1 MKYEALA
8 QPGKIGKLEIKN
20 RIVMPALNNNYTH
33 NAFMTEESIDFY
45 VARARGGAGLVIVEA
60 TSVDY
65 PRSRSVLNPAIDDE
79 KYLPGF
85 KAIADGCHQYG
96 AKVMVQLSHVGRQ
109 TRRST
114 TGMDPVAPSPIASKS
129 PLYPDTPHVLT
140 IPEIQEIV
148 GMFGKG
154 AEIAKKAGLDGVEL
168 IFAHGYLANNFLT
181 PLSNQRTD
189 EYGGITGGVKFCR
202 EIVRTIKE
210 RCGEDFPVVA
220 RINADDYVKENGNTP
235 VEAQLI
241 AQQLEAAGVDCL
253 NVSAGMRDS
262 ELSFNDH
269 SSGMERGSWIHLA
282 DRIKRSVNI
291 PVIAVKRFNAEI
303 ANRTVADGKAD
314 FIAFGKQM
322 IADPDYA
329 SKVLSGQE
337 EDVIPC
343 TSCCQ
348 GCYDELWMKKP
359 ITCMVNPCVG
369 RKMSDRKAHDEA
381 RSDKKVLVVGGG
393 PAGCEAALELSR
405 KGCRVTLIE
414 RNGELGGL
422 YGTCKYTKAKA
433 EVEQVF
439 VYLKHAL
446 EKSGVEIRLNTPFTA
461 ALLDELKPDAVV
473 DATGADFKKPN
484 LEGVDLPIVINAQEA
499 LDGSRK
505 VGDYVVIVAC
515 GYNCTWTCRKISNP
529 IPDDVAGM
537 QTSESY
543 ACSAGH
549 AAADVAEA
557 LADQGKRVSVITA
570 RDSFVPG
577 MGFTN
582 RGNMFKRF
590 FPKNVSVA
598 NNVKVKRI
606 VENGLICE
614 KEGMEFFL
622 TADTI
627 VMSVDM
633 TCRNEIQAQ
642 MEGRDIAF
650 YRVGDCQA
658 IGNALKAFQQG
669 YEVAEKI

>member
-8 QPGKIGKLEIKN
+8 KPGKIGGLEIKN

-33 NAFMTEESIDFY
+33 NAFMTDESIDFY

-85 KAIADGCHQYG
+85 KAIANGCHQYG

-140 IPEIQEIV
+140 APEIQEIV
-148 GMFGKG
+148 SMFGKG
-154 AEIAKKAGLDGVEL
+154 AQIAQRAGLDGVEL

-189 EYGGITGGVKFCR
+189 EYGGIMGGVKFCR
-202 EIVRTIKE
+202 EIVETIRE
-210 RCGEDFPVVA
+210 RCKKDFAIVA

-269 SSGMERGSWIHLA
+269 SSGQPRGAWIHLA
-282 DRIKRSVNI
+282 DRIKRGVSI
-291 PVIAVKRFNAEI
+291 PVIAVKRFDAEL
-303 ANRTVADGKAD
+303 ANRTVAEGKAD

-322 IADPDYA
+322 IADPDFA
-329 SKVLSGQE
+329 NKVLHGDEQ
-337 EDVIPC
+337 DVIPC

-359 ITCMVNPCVG
+359 ITCMVNPCMG
-369 RKMSDRKAHDEA
+369 RKMNDRRAHDEA
-381 RSDKKVLVVGGG
+381 HSNKKALIVGGG
-393 PAGCEAALELSR
+393 PAGCEAALELAR
-405 KGCRVTLIE
+405 KGCRVTLVE
-414 RNGELGGL
+414 RDGELGAL
-422 YGTCKYTKAKA
+422 YGTCKYTHAKA
-433 EVEQVF
+433 EVAQVF
-439 VYLKHAL
+439 AYLKHAL
-446 EKSGVEIRLNTPFTA
+446 EKNGVDIRLNTPFSP

-473 DATGADFKKPN
+473 DATGADFKKPSI
-484 LEGVDLPIVINAQEA
+484 EGVGLPIVLNAREA
-499 LDGSRK
+499 LDGARK
-505 VGDYVVIVAC
+505 VGDYVVVVSC
-515 GYNCTWTCRKISNP
+515 GYQCTWTCRKVSHP
-529 IPDDVAGM
+529 IPDDVAGLE
-537 QTSESY
+537 TSESY

-598 NNVKVKRI
+598 NGVKVKKI
-606 VENGLICE
+606 VENGLVCE
-614 KEGMEFFL
+614 KEGAEFFL

-627 VMSVDM
+627 VMSVGM
-633 TCRNEIQAQ
+633 TCRNEIGAQ
-642 MEGRDIAF
+642 VEQRGIAL
-650 YRVGDCQA
+650 YRIGDCSQV
-658 IGNALKAFQQG
+658 GNALKAFQRG
-669 YEVAEKI
+669 WEVADQI

>member
-359 ITCMVNPCVG
+359 ITCMVNP
-369 RKMSDRKAHDEA
+369 
-381 RSDKKVLVVGGG
+381 
-393 PAGCEAALELSR
+393 
-405 KGCRVTLIE
+405 
-414 RNGELGGL
+414 
-422 YGTCKYTKAKA
+422 
-433 EVEQVF
+433 
-439 VYLKHAL
+439 
-446 EKSGVEIRLNTPFTA
+446 
-461 ALLDELKPDAVV
+461 
-473 DATGADFKKPN
+473 
-484 LEGVDLPIVINAQEA
+484 
-499 LDGSRK
+499 
-505 VGDYVVIVAC
+505 
-515 GYNCTWTCRKISNP
+515 
-529 IPDDVAGM
+529 
-537 QTSESY
+537 
-543 ACSAGH
+543 
-549 AAADVAEA
+549 
-557 LADQGKRVSVITA
+557 
-570 RDSFVPG
+570 
-577 MGFTN
+577 
-582 RGNMFKRF
+582 
-590 FPKNVSVA
+590 
-598 NNVKVKRI
+598 
-606 VENGLICE
+606 
-614 KEGMEFFL
+614 
-622 TADTI
+622 
-627 VMSVDM
+627 
-633 TCRNEIQAQ
+633 
-642 MEGRDIAF
+642 
-650 YRVGDCQA
+650 
-658 IGNALKAFQQG
+658 
-669 YEVAEKI
+669 